1 MAWKNLLFLT
11 LLFNLHII
19 CSVCSLFCCFQKEK
33 GTLHEQLSAIK
44 PVLEDL
50 RMKKQERMKEFSETQ
65 SQIVWIC
72 AEIAGNIQS
81 INSVNAQV
89 NERDLT
95 MKKLGGLKS
104 YLQELQS
111 EKVFFKNLIQD
122 QS

>member
-1 MAWKNLLFLT
+1 
-11 LLFNLHII
+11 
-19 CSVCSLFCCFQKEK
+19 
-33 GTLHEQLSAIK
+33 
-44 PVLEDL
+44 
-50 RMKKQERMKEFSETQ
+50 MKKQERIKEFSETQ
-65 SQIVWIC
+65 SQIVRIC

-95 MKKLGGLKS
+95 MEKLGGLKS

-122 QS
+122 QC